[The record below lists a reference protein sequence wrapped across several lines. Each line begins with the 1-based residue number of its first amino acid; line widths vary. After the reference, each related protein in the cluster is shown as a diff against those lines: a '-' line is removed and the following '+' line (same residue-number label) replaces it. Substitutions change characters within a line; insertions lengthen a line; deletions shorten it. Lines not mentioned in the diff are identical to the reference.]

1 MISQAYTLPMK
12 LDLKVLRKLQEKRYK
27 RKAEELREM
36 ESEIAQKQRMAE
48 LRSKYTN
55 SWLHA
60 MPITAQR
67 RYLSKNEFQDAL
79 SLRFGMKIK
88 GVAL

>member
-1 MISQAYTLPMK
+1 MK
-12 LDLKVLRKLQEKRYK
+12 HDLEELKKLQENSYE

-36 ESEIAQKQRMAE
+36 ESETAQKQRMVE
-48 LRSKYTN
+48 LSSKYTN

-60 MPITAQR
+60 MPIAAQR

-79 SLRFGMKIK
+79 SFRFGI
-88 GVAL
+88 

>member
-48 LRSKYTN
+48 LRSKY
-55 SWLHA
+55 A
-60 MPITAQR
+60 
-67 RYLSKNEFQDAL
+67 DAA
-79 SLRFGMKIK
+79 G
-88 GVAL
+88 